1 MQQTNIELDDLLD
14 PQDGGRGGFLAH
26 VNIVFLA
33 QIALYGLAFLL
44 RVLLARSLGDTGLG
58 TYALFFNAVLIS
70 GGLASLGIGF
80 GNVYYLNKGGYSY
93 STLLSGSLFV
103 VMATTAIGTLALVA
117 YSLIVGDDLFVQGW
131 AFWLYAAALP
141 AVVAYLLLTSFL
153 HGSSRFLAM
162 AVVGIAQ
169 GGTAFA
175 ISAVL
180 ELIGELEVSTAAASW
195 TASFVLADLAAIAAL
210 GLRDMHLGGILRPNW
225 SALGAQVRYG
235 IPGQVANLAALFN
248 YRLDQFLVAAF
259 VTRAAVGQYTVAVGL
274 AESVWWIST
283 AVALVLMPRLSG
295 MESERAGEVTP
306 IICRNTLALSAAAAL
321 ALAITSPF
329 AIRILF
335 GSEYDEAVLPLIL
348 LMPGIVA
355 GSATR
360 VLGSYLFSQGKIRYN
375 AFATLIALAATIV
388 LDLALIPSLET
399 EGAAIASSIAYVFA
413 LIATLYW
420 YRRESGG
427 SVRLALIPQR
437 EDRELYA
444 GVLRR
449 VTGRSRSPDPG

>member
-1 MQQTNIELDDLLD
+1 
-14 PQDGGRGGFLAH
+14 
-26 VNIVFLA
+26 
-33 QIALYGLAFLL
+33 
-44 RVLLARSLGDTGLG
+44 
-58 TYALFFNAVLIS
+58 
-70 GGLASLGIGF
+70 
-80 GNVYYLNKGGYSY
+80 
-93 STLLSGSLFV
+93 
-103 VMATTAIGTLALVA
+103 
-117 YSLIVGDDLFVQGW
+117 
-131 AFWLYAAALP
+131 
-141 AVVAYLLLTSFL
+141 
-153 HGSSRFLAM
+153 
-162 AVVGIAQ
+162 
-169 GGTAFA
+169 
-175 ISAVL
+175 
-180 ELIGELEVSTAAASW
+180 
-195 TASFVLADLAAIAAL
+195 
-210 GLRDMHLGGILRPNW
+210 
-225 SALGAQVRYG
+225 
-235 IPGQVANLAALFN
+235 
-248 YRLDQFLVAAF
+248 
-259 VTRAAVGQYTVAVGL
+259 
-274 AESVWWIST
+274 
-283 AVALVLMPRLSG
+283 

-306 IICRNTLALSAAAAL
+306 VICRNTLALSAVAAV
-321 ALAITSPF
+321 ALAIISPL

-335 GSEYDEAVLPLIL
+335 GSEYAAAVLPLIL

-449 VTGRSRSPDPG
+449 VTGRSKSPDPG